1 LEKFLRFFDE
11 NEWRNFFPCWLLARG
26 RKFWIWAG
34 WRQPGCINLEPHPTQ
49 DARIT
54 SIKGD
59 VLELTYPDRSF
70 DIVFSNS
77 LIEHLGN
84 WENQQTFARE
94 AARMAPKLWI
104 QTPSRWFPIEPHLIA
119 PLVHYLPKSFQ
130 RHLLRWGT
138 VWGWLNKP
146 NRQQV
151 AEFLAEVR
159 LLSYREMK
167 LLFPECK
174 IIKER
179 FFGLT
184 KSYIAVKI

>member
-1 LEKFLRFFDE
+1 MAKFFSMLAPGEGTKILDLGGLAAT
-11 NEWRNFFPCWLLARG
+11 WLH
-26 RKFWIWAG
+26 
-34 WRQPGCINLEPHPTQ
+34 QPGNFAIVLVNLEPHPTQ